1 MQIPLYEHPIWQSV
15 PEQVMRPGGLTIT
28 EQALAYCDLQP
39 GMRVLDVGCGTGAT
53 LRHITARYGLMG
65 FGVDVSAELLS
76 QARQTNSQVGW
87 MRARSESLPIASES
101 MDVILSECTLSIF
114 ETDTAL
120 SECARTL
127 KHGGYFI
134 VSDLYV
140 RNENGADALR
150 QLPPG
155 TCIGAAM
162 PKAQILEK
170 LERFGLQV
178 YVWQD
183 CSEKLKEFSICTL
196 TTAANVD
203 LFDLHIAAA
212 KAKLG
217 YYLLVAMKKSLL
229 GRRGGF
235 RLRQLLLPDR

>member
-1 MQIPLYEHPIWQSV
+1 MQIPLYEHPVWQSV

-28 EQALAYCDLQP
+28 EQALAYCDLQS
-39 GMRVLDVGCGTGAT
+39 GMHVLDVGCGTGTT
-53 LRHITARYGLMG
+53 LRHITAEYGLTG
-65 FGVDVSAELLS
+65 FGVDDSAELLS
-76 QARQTNSQVGW
+76 RAQRISPQVGW
-87 MRARSESLPIASES
+87 MRAQGEGLPIASES

-120 SECARTL
+120 SECVRTL

-134 VSDLYV
+134 VSDLYA
-140 RNENGADALR
+140 RNENGAEALR

-162 PKAQILEK
+162 PKTQILEK
-170 LERFGLQV
+170 LEGFGLQV
-178 YVWQD
+178 SAWQD

-196 TTAANVD
+196 TTAAKVD
-203 LFDLHIAAA
+203 PFDLHIAAA

-217 YYLLVAMKKSLL
+217 YYFLVAMKKSLL
-229 GRRGGF
+229 GS
-235 RLRQLLLPDR
+235 